1 MSLSPSLIS
10 GVPFRNRTAY
20 ADLSGIL
27 FFQHRAIAET
37 ISRTLGVA
45 VRLMPLGGA
54 DITSESFLFA
64 LQMQMADETRVLAI
78 APAADVQSFD
88 LTDEAEFA
96 SWTFLVASE
105 TSRIKSA
112 AGVS

>member
-20 ADLSGIL
+20 SDLSGIL
-27 FFQHRAIAET
+27 FFQHQAIAET

-64 LQMQMADETRVLAI
+64 LQAQFADECRALFITP
-78 APAADVQSFD
+78 PADMQSFD
-88 LTDEAEFA
+88 LDDEAEFA
-96 SWTFLVASE
+96 SWTFLVAE
-105 TSRIKSA
+105 ELSRVKSA
-112 AGVS
+112 AGVA